1 MNRFSDHS
9 RIRPKRAQWTFDT
22 HEAIKRLT
30 RSGLDE
36 RQAEAVTETI
46 KAAQDAHLEQLATKE
61 DIKDVIIRI
70 HQAVITL
77 GAFVIAVGG
86 VILAYLEL
94 QGG

>member
-1 MNRFSDHS
+1 
-9 RIRPKRAQWTFDT
+9 
-22 HEAIKRLT
+22 
-30 RSGLDE
+30 
-36 RQAEAVTETI
+36 VTETI

-77 GAFVIAVGG
+77 GALVIAVGG

>member
-1 MNRFSDHS
+1 M
-9 RIRPKRAQWTFDT
+9 
-22 HEAIKRLT
+22 
-30 RSGLDE
+30 
-36 RQAEAVTETI
+36 TETI